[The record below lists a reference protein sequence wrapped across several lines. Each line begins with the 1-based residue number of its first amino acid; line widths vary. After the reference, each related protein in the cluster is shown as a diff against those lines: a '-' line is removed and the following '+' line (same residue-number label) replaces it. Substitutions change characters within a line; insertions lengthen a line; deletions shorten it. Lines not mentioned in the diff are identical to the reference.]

1 MVGLAVAVLIF
12 VLIWVWIFYQ
22 LYKAPLVDDND
33 EIIEEND
40 TFLDFEEDEEFLN

>member
-12 VLIWVWIFYQ
+12 VLIWVWIFYH

-33 EIIEEND
+33 ELVEGND
-40 TFLDFEEDEEFLN
+40 TFLDFEDEEFLN

>member
-1 MVGLAVAVLIF
+1 VGLAVAVLIF

>member
-1 MVGLAVAVLIF
+1 MIELIIGIVVF
-12 VLIWVWIFYQ
+12 TIVWVWIFYH

-33 EIIEEND
+33 EIVEEND

>member
-1 MVGLAVAVLIF
+1 MVGLIIIAVFIVVWI
-12 VLIWVWIFYQ
+12 WIFYH

-40 TFLDFEEDEEFLN
+40 SFLDFEEDEEFLN